1 MAERRMISQK
11 IINMD
16 SYTEMPNDSKFLY
29 MILVVNADD
38 DGFVGNPRGL
48 CDMNHIPV
56 DCMRLLAFK
65 KFIIPFECGC
75 VVIRH
80 WHHHNKIAKNRYK
93 PTNYWREKQM
103 LTEIKGEY
111 FLLGSEEIPELT
123 DENPPEEKPE
133 EDFVGEVFNN
143 FENLADTGKGSLGDD
158 SESQYSLV
166 QGMVGEG
173 SVSSLTDPDQPK
185 KQNKQNDFE
194 CRIPTLKEVT
204 AYCEQRRAEGYPNYI
219 DPVRFMNY
227 NEDRDWKGKNG
238 EPIRWKSLVRTW
250 ELHCSERD
258 KEKFENRKQ
267 AEAQKMREDDEMNAY
282 LSLVN
287 RFDTEGDTA

>member
-1 MAERRMISQK
+1 
-11 IINMD
+11 
-16 SYTEMPNDSKFLY
+16 
-29 MILVVNADD
+29 
-38 DGFVGNPRGL
+38 
-48 CDMNHIPV
+48 
-56 DCMRLLAFK
+56 MRLLAFK

-93 PTNYWREKQM
+93 PTIYWREKQM
-103 LTEIKGEY
+103 LTDVKGEY

-143 FENLADTGKGSLGDD
+143 FENLADTGKGRIGK
-158 SESQYSLV
+158 ES
-166 QGMVGEG
+166 GGEFKNRLMEDRSG
-173 SVSSLTDPDQPK
+173 KDNAANLTEPDQPA
-185 KQNKQNDFE
+185 KQNDSE
-194 CRIPTLKEVT
+194 TEIPTLEQV
-204 AYCEQRRAEGYPNYI
+204 ADYCEQRRAQGYPNYI
-219 DPVRFMNY
+219 NPVRFMNY

-258 KEKFENRKQ
+258 KERFDKRKQ
-267 AEAQKMREDDEMNAY
+267 EEAQRMREDDEMNAY

>member
-93 PTNYWREKQM
+93 PTIYWREKQM
-103 LTEIKGEY
+103 LAEVKGEY
-111 FLLGSEEIPELT
+111 FLFGSEEIPELT

-143 FENLADTGKGSLGDD
+143 FENLADTGKGRIGKE
-158 SESQYSLV
+158 SE
-166 QGMVGEG
+166 GECRLEEDRSG
-173 SVSSLTDPDQPK
+173 KDNATNLTEPDQPA
-185 KQNKQNDFE
+185 KQNDSE
-194 CRIPTLKEVT
+194 TEIPTLEQVT
-204 AYCEQRRAEGYPNYI
+204 AYCEQRRAQGYPNYI

-227 NEDRDWKGKNG
+227 NEDRDWKSTNG
-238 EPIRWKSLVRTW
+238 QPVRWKSLIRTW
-250 ELHCSERD
+250 ETHCTEQDRV
-258 KEKFENRKQ
+258 KFECRKQ
-267 AEAQKMREDDEMNAY
+267 EEAQRMREDDEMNAY

-287 RFDTEGDTA
+287 RFDTEGDMV

>member
-16 SYTEMPNDSKFLY
+16 SYTQMPNDSKFLY

-48 CDMNHIPV
+48 CDMNHISV

-93 PTNYWREKQM
+93 PTIYWREKQM

-111 FLLGSEEIPELT
+111 FLFGSEEIPELT

-143 FENLADTGKGSLGDD
+143 FENLADTGKGRIGK
-158 SESQYSLV
+158 ESGGKFKNRLMEDRS
-166 QGMVGEG
+166 GKDNAAD
-173 SVSSLTDPDQPK
+173 LTEPDQP
-185 KQNKQNDFE
+185 NKQNDSE
-194 CRIPTLKEVT
+194 TEIPTLEQVT
-204 AYCEQRRAEGYPNYI
+204 DYCEQRRAQGYPNYI

-227 NEDRDWKGKNG
+227 NEDRDWKNTNG
-238 EPIRWKSLVRTW
+238 QPVRWKSLIRTW
-250 ELHCSERD
+250 ETHCTEQDRV
-258 KEKFENRKQ
+258 KFEHRKQ
-267 AEAQKMREDDEMNAY
+267 EKAQKMREDDEMNAY

-287 RFDTEGDTA
+287 RFDEEGDMV

>member
-93 PTNYWREKQM
+93 PTIYWREKQM

-111 FLLGSEEIPELT
+111 FLFGSEEIPELT

-143 FENLADTGKGSLGDD
+143 FENLADTGKGRIGK
-158 SESQYSLV
+158 ES
-166 QGMVGEG
+166 GGEFKNRLMEDRSG
-173 SVSSLTDPDQPK
+173 KDNAANLTEPDQPA
-185 KQNKQNDFE
+185 KQNDSE
-194 CRIPTLKEVT
+194 TEIPTLEQV
-204 AYCEQRRAEGYPNYI
+204 ADYCEQRRAQGYPNYI

-227 NEDRDWKGKNG
+227 NEDRDWKNTNG
-238 EPIRWKSLVRTW
+238 QPVRWKSLIRAW
-250 ELHCSERD
+250 ETHCTEQDRVKCERRIQD
-258 KEKFENRKQ
+258 
-267 AEAQKMREDDEMNAY
+267 EAQKMREDDEMNAY

-287 RFDTEGDTA
+287 RFDTEGDMA

>member
-1 MAERRMISQK
+1 MISQK

-93 PTNYWREKQM
+93 PTIYWREKQM

-111 FLLGSEEIPELT
+111 FLFGSEEIPELT

-143 FENLADTGKGSLGDD
+143 FENLADTGKGRIGK
-158 SESQYSLV
+158 ES
-166 QGMVGEG
+166 GGEFKNRLMEDRSG
-173 SVSSLTDPDQPK
+173 KDNTDNLTEPDQPA
-185 KQNKQNDFE
+185 KQNDSE
-194 CRIPTLKEVT
+194 TEIPTLEQVDD
-204 AYCEQRRAEGYPNYI
+204 YCEQRRAQGYPNYI

-227 NEDRDWKGKNG
+227 NEDRNWKNTNG
-238 EPIRWKSLVRTW
+238 QPVRWKSLIRTW
-250 ELHCSERD
+250 ETHCTEQDRV
-258 KEKFENRKQ
+258 KFERRKEE
-267 AEAQKMREDDEMNAY
+267 EAQRMREDDEMNAY

>member
-93 PTNYWREKQM
+93 PTIYWREKQM
-103 LTEIKGEY
+103 LTEVKGEY
-111 FLLGSEEIPELT
+111 FLFGSEEIPELT

-143 FENLADTGKGSLGDD
+143 FENLADTGKGRIGKE
-158 SESQYSLV
+158 SEGECRLV
-166 QGMVGEG
+166 EDRSGKDNATK
-173 SVSSLTDPDQPK
+173 LTEPDQPA
-185 KQNKQNDFE
+185 KQNDSE
-194 CRIPTLKEVT
+194 TDIPTLEQV
-204 AYCEQRRAEGYPNYI
+204 ADYCEQRRAQGYPNYI
-219 DPVRFMNY
+219 NPVRFMNY
-227 NEDRDWKGKNG
+227 NEDRNWKNTNG
-238 EPIRWKSLVRTW
+238 QPVRWKSLIRTW
-250 ELHCSERD
+250 ETHCTEQDRV
-258 KEKFENRKQ
+258 KFERRKQ
-267 AEAQKMREDDEMNAY
+267 EEAQRMREDDEMNAY

>member
-93 PTNYWREKQM
+93 PTIYWREKQM
-103 LTEIKGEY
+103 LTDIKGEY

-143 FENLADTGKGSLGDD
+143 FENLADTGKGSLVD
-158 SESQYSLV
+158 ESKNQYSLI
-166 QGMVGEG
+166 QGK
-173 SVSSLTDPDQPK
+173 VSKDSASNLSNPDQPPK
-185 KQNKQNDFE
+185 NKQNDSE
-194 CRIPTLKEVT
+194 CRIPTLKEVI

-258 KEKFENRKQ
+258 KERFDKRKQ
-267 AEAQKMREDDEMNAY
+267 EEAQRIREDDEMNAY

-287 RFDTEGDTA
+287 RFDTEGDMA

>member
-1 MAERRMISQK
+1 MAERRMISQQ

-48 CDMNHIPV
+48 CDMNHIPM

-93 PTNYWREKQM
+93 PTRYWREKQM
-103 LTEIKGEY
+103 LTEVKGEF

-143 FENLADTGKGSLGDD
+143 FENLADTGKDSLVDD
-158 SESQYSLV
+158 SENQYSLI
-166 QGMVGEG
+166 QGMVGKD
-173 SVSSLTDPDQPK
+173 SVSNLTNPDQPK
-185 KQNKQNDFE
+185 KQNDSE

-238 EPIRWKSLVRTW
+238 EPIRWKSLIRTW

-258 KEKFENRKQ
+258 KEKFEKRKQ
-267 AEAQKMREDDEMNAY
+267 EEVQRMREDDEMNAY

-287 RFDTEGDTA
+287 KFDTEGDTA

>member
-93 PTNYWREKQM
+93 PTIYWREKQM
-103 LTEIKGEY
+103 LAEIKGEY
-111 FLLGSEEIPELT
+111 FLFGSEEIPELT

-143 FENLADTGKGSLGDD
+143 FENLADTGKGRIEKG
-158 SESQYSLV
+158 SE
-166 QGMVGEG
+166 GECRLEEDRSG
-173 SVSSLTDPDQPK
+173 KDNAANLTEPDQP
-185 KQNKQNDFE
+185 NKQNNSE
-194 CRIPTLKEVT
+194 TEIPTLEQVT
-204 AYCEQRRAEGYPNYI
+204 VYCEQRRAQGYPNFI
-219 DPVRFMNY
+219 DPLRFMNY
-227 NEDRDWKGKNG
+227 NEDRDWKNTNG
-238 EPIRWKSLVRTW
+238 QPVRWKSLIRTW
-250 ELHCSERD
+250 ETHCTEQDRV
-258 KEKFENRKQ
+258 KFEHRKQ
-267 AEAQKMREDDEMNAY
+267 EEAQRMREDDEMNAY

-287 RFDTEGDTA
+287 RFGVEGDTV

>member
-93 PTNYWREKQM
+93 PTIYWREKQM
-103 LTEIKGEY
+103 LTDVKGEY

-143 FENLADTGKGSLGDD
+143 FENLADTGKGSLVDD
-158 SESQYSLV
+158 SKNQYSLI
-166 QGMVGEG
+166 QGRVSKD
-173 SVSSLTDPDQPK
+173 SVSNLSNPDQPQK
-185 KQNKQNDFE
+185 NKQNDSE

-258 KEKFENRKQ
+258 KARFDKRKQ
-267 AEAQKMREDDEMNAY
+267 EEAQKIREDDEMNAY

-287 RFDTEGDTA
+287 RFDTEGDMA

>member
-93 PTNYWREKQM
+93 PTIYWREKQM
-103 LTEIKGEY
+103 LTEVKGEY
-111 FLLGSEEIPELT
+111 FLFGSEEIPELT

-158 SESQYSLV
+158 SESQCSLI
-166 QGMVGEG
+166 QGMVGKD

-185 KQNKQNDFE
+185 KQNKQNDSE

-204 AYCEQRRAEGYPNYI
+204 AYCKQRRAEGYPNYI

-258 KEKFENRKQ
+258 KEKFEKRKQ
-267 AEAQKMREDDEMNAY
+267 EKVQRMREDDEMNAY

-287 RFDTEGDTA
+287 QFDEEGDTA

>member
-16 SYTEMPNDSKFLY
+16 SYTEMSNDSKFLY

-65 KFIIPFECGC
+65 KFIIPFDCGC

-93 PTNYWREKQM
+93 PTIYWREKQM
-103 LTEIKGEY
+103 LTEIKGEF
-111 FLLGSEEIPELT
+111 FLLGSEDIPELT

-133 EDFVGEVFNN
+133 EDFVGEVFNT
-143 FENLADTGKGSLGDD
+143 FENLADTGKGRIGKD
-158 SESQYSLV
+158 SEGKSRLV
-166 QGMVGEG
+166 EERSGKDNAAN
-173 SVSSLTDPDQPK
+173 LTEPDQPA
-185 KQNKQNDFE
+185 KQNNSGTE
-194 CRIPTLKEVT
+194 IPTLEQV
-204 AYCEQRRAEGYPNYI
+204 ADYCDQRRAQGYPNYI

-227 NEDRDWKGKNG
+227 NEDRGWKNTNG
-238 EPIRWKSLVRTW
+238 QPVRWKSLVRTW
-250 ELHCSERD
+250 ETHCTEQDRA
-258 KEKFENRKQ
+258 KFERRKQ
-267 AEAQKMREDDEMNAY
+267 EEAQKMREDDEMNAY

-287 RFDTEGDTA
+287 KFDTEGDTA